1 MALPIA
7 RWAMSAEVPQGIRS
21 QVVHLV
27 ADGTLEPLCGT
38 KGQHWRL
45 EGLPNPRRKV
55 CRRCEKLR
63 RGYLTPRRR

>member
-1 MALPIA
+1 MTIA
-7 RWAMSAEVPQGIRS
+7 RWVMSAEGPQGIRS

-38 KGQHWRL
+38 KGQFWRL

-55 CRRCEKLR
+55 CGKCQKLR
-63 RGYLTPRRR
+63 SGYLTSDRR